1 MIRLILNFLERTVF
15 GKYPSFWQFV
25 KYSFVGVLNT
35 LTDFVVYYAITRLI
49 AWFAHY
55 YLIAN
60 AVSFSFAVTQSFF
73 LNKFWTFQNLEKKKM
88 YFQYLKFFIVNL
100 FTLAVNQL
108 IFYSLV
114 DLLNTYDL
122 YAKVILIFSSVLI
135 NFSLVKLWV
144 FKK

>member
-1 MIRLILNFLERTVF
+1 MIGLIINFIKRTVF
-15 GKYPSFWQFV
+15 GKYPSLKQFV

-35 LTDFVVYYAITRLI
+35 LTDFLVYYALTRLFD
-49 AWFAHY
+49 WLAHY
-55 YLIAN
+55 YLVAN
-60 AVSFSFAVTQSFF
+60 AISFCIAVTQSFF
-73 LNKFWTFQNLEKKKM
+73 LNKFWTFQNLGKEKM
-88 YFQYLKFFIVNL
+88 RSQYLKFVIVNF

-114 DLLNTYDL
+114 DLFGVYDL
-122 YAKVILIFSSVLI
+122 YAKVVLIFSSVII